1 MAISTSSIAKSTLTK
16 LLMSPS
22 KLAHAIDWHQLAGSV
37 LTLNILQD
45 RIELAVAP
53 QPSYM
58 DETIQNLPSIPVK
71 TSTANNQRVLSPSLA
86 QEIKS
91 LIDSWH
97 VCGLVVNWPVQPDGW
112 CGAPC
117 GRVLFTL
124 DQLARD
130 IDRPICLWDQA
141 HTHVDEDEW
150 GRNPVYARA
159 APAEKE
165 VHVASKEQY
174 KVPNVA
180 LVEIWNDFCRSH
192 WPELYY
198 NVPGVATSAASR
210 KNSSSDSAWLES
222 AAY

>member
-1 MAISTSSIAKSTLTK
+1 MALSASTIAKSTLPK

-37 LTLNILQD
+37 LTLNILRD

-53 QPSYM
+53 HPSHM
-58 DETIQNLPSIPVK
+58 DESIQTLPSIPIK
-71 TSTANNQRVLSPSLA
+71 TSTVNNQRVLSPSLA
-86 QEIKS
+86 HELKS
-91 LIDSWH
+91 LIDSWQ
-97 VCGLVVNWPVQPDGW
+97 VCGLVVNWPVQRDGW

-130 IDRPICLWDQA
+130 IDRPICLWDQE

-159 APAEKE
+159 TADKE

-174 KVPNVA
+174 KAPNVA
-180 LVEIWNDFCRSH
+180 LTDMWNDFCRSH

-198 NVPGVATSAASR
+198 NVPGVATSSASR
-210 KNSSSDSAWLES
+210 KNSSSDAPWLES